1 MICPKCKVKNSNL
14 AKYCIRC
21 GYLFPA
27 NDVSK
32 YGDTLENKLINEYFY
47 DGKIKYYFYNISLGF
62 LIFNFSYAF
71 LKKQYSVGIISFL
84 SFIYLWFIFE
94 KAIYLIISSLGFFS
108 LFFIFS
114 LLFCIFIYF
123 YYCFKF
129 NEIYV
134 DNVRFRV
141 NKIIKANPNS
151 NYEELKKICK
161 KDSNGNWIMAIVSII
176 IIFILLILK

>member
-1 MICPKCKVKNSNL
+1 MICPKCKVKNSDL

-21 GYLFPA
+21 GYLFPS

-32 YGDTLENKLINEYFY
+32 YGDTLENKLINEYFS
-47 DGKIKYYFYNISLGF
+47 DGKLKYYFYNISLGF

-71 LKKQYSVGIISFL
+71 LKKQYSIGTISFF
-84 SFIYLWFIFE
+84 SFIYLWFIFK

-114 LLFCIFIYF
+114 FLFCLFIYL

-129 NEIYV
+129 NEFYI
-134 DNVRFRV
+134 DNVRFRI
-141 NKIIKANPNS
+141 NKIIKNNPNC
-151 NYEELKKICK
+151 NYEELKNICK
-161 KDSNGNWIMAIVSII
+161 KDSRGNWIIAILSTIIFLII
-176 IIFILLILK
+176 IC